1 MLREESLETE
11 KITVKKHA
19 GGGTMEKGRE
29 REKHQVNLPKTRSTV
44 EDKKS
49 PLTSKSC
56 HF

>member
-29 REKHQVNLPKTRSTV
+29 REKHQVNLAKTRSTV
-44 EDKKS
+44 ED
-49 PLTSKSC
+49 
-56 HF
+56 